1 MKEVWWQGLRQAP
14 NTIFFTYT
22 TFCPLCHPSF
32 SSDQSDPSLWDAK
45 FLERDWLM
53 RKAGLVCVRSRPV
66 PGKGGVY
73 LSTPLLHTKLIVS
86 HETNT
91 LFLLW
96 DP

>member
-1 MKEVWWQGLRQAP
+1 
-14 NTIFFTYT
+14 
-22 TFCPLCHPSF
+22 
-32 SSDQSDPSLWDAK
+32 
-45 FLERDWLM
+45 M

-73 LSTPLLHTKLIVS
+73 LSTPLLHTKPIVS